1 MLERV
6 EVDGLPTSWAA
17 TLVTAFEE
25 GAVT

>member
-6 EVDGLPTSWAA
+6 EVDELPTNWAA
-17 TLVTAFEE
+17 SLVTAFEE